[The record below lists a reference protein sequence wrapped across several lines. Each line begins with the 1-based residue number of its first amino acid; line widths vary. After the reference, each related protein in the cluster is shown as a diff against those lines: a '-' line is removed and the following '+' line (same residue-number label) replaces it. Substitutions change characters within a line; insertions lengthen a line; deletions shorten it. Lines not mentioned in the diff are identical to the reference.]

1 MARLALGLIGAGR
14 LAETGYRPAAAL
26 TKRVGFAAVA
36 DPDEG
41 RRALVA
47 GDQLI
52 EYPSADELIGAG
64 GLDGVVVASPP
75 ATHEEIGRLAAM
87 AGLPALVEKPP
98 APDLAG
104 ARRIADLDPAP
115 SIGFNRRFSLGA
127 GFQGTLPDSGK
138 IELEI
143 RYRRFSWSPVMVRDP
158 ALLDLAPHV
167 VDLALWSGLGTPM
180 SVAAT
185 SRRPERVEIAIEGVS
200 GSARIRCATDRPHL
214 ERVVVRDAAGNP
226 VGGARTGGHLRG
238 AIASLRPGHHPLV
251 ASLAGQLDEFAAACA
266 GEPAPTL
273 ATAADG
279 VAVMEVIAAAAESL
293 AHDGAPVAL
302 PARGIT
308 A

>member
-14 LAETGYRPAAAL
+14 LAEAGYLPAAAL
-26 TKRVGFAAVA
+26 TKRVLFAAVA

-41 RRALVA
+41 RRALVS
-47 GDQLI
+47 GGRLI
-52 EYPSADELIGAG
+52 EYPSAHELVAAG

-75 ATHEEIGRLAAM
+75 ATHEEFARLAAI

-115 SIGFNRRFSLGA
+115 SIAFNRRFSLGA
-127 GFQGTLPDSGK
+127 GLQSTLPDSGT

-167 VDLALWSGLGTPM
+167 VDLALRSGLGTPV

-185 SRRPERVEIAIEGVS
+185 SSRPERVEIAIEGAS

-214 ERVVVRDAAGNP
+214 ERVVVRDAAGSV
-226 VGGARTGGHLRG
+226 VGDARTGGLVRG
-238 AIASLRPGHHPLV
+238 AIARLRPAPHPLV
-251 ASLAGQLDEFAAACA
+251 ASLAAQLDEFAAACA

-273 ATAADG
+273 ATASDG

>member
-14 LAETGYRPAAAL
+14 LAEAGYLPAAAL
-26 TKRVGFAAVA
+26 TKRVLFAAVA

-41 RRALVA
+41 RRSLVA
-47 GDQLI
+47 GGQLI
-52 EYPSADELIGAG
+52 EYPSAQELVAAG

-75 ATHEEIGRLAAM
+75 ATHEEIARLAAR
-87 AGLPALVEKPP
+87 AGRPALVEKPP

-104 ARRIADLDPAP
+104 ARRVADLDSAP
-115 SIGFNRRFSLGA
+115 FVAFNRRFSLGA
-127 GFQGTLPDSGK
+127 RLRGTLPDSGT

-167 VDLALWSGLGTPM
+167 VDLALRSGLGTPV

-185 SRRPERVEIAIEGVS
+185 SRRPERVEIAIEG
-200 GSARIRCATDRPHL
+200 GCGTARIRCATDRPHR
-214 ERVVVRDAAGNP
+214 ERVVVRDAAGRP
-226 VGGARTGGHLRG
+226 VGSARTGGLVRG
-238 AIASLRPGHHPLV
+238 AIARLRPAPHPLV

-273 ATAADG
+273 ATAAEG

-293 AHDGAPVAL
+293 AHNGVPVNL
-302 PARGIT
+302 PASGIT

>member
-1 MARLALGLIGAGR
+1 MARSALGLIGAGR
-14 LAETGYRPAAAL
+14 LAEAGYLPAAAL
-26 TKRVGFAAVA
+26 TKRVQFAAVA

-47 GDQLI
+47 GGQLI
-52 EYPSADELIGAG
+52 EYPSARELVAAG
-64 GLDGVVVASPP
+64 GLDGVVCASPP
-75 ATHEEIGRLAAM
+75 ATHEEIARLAAM

-98 APDLAG
+98 APDLVG

-115 SIGFNRRFSLGA
+115 SIAFNRRFSLGA
-127 GFQGTLPDSGK
+127 GLQGTLPDSGT

-167 VDLALWSGLGTPM
+167 VDLALRSGLGTPV

-185 SRRPERVEIAIEGVS
+185 SRRPERVEIAIEGAS

-214 ERVVVRDAAGNP
+214 ERVIVRDASGNP
-226 VGGARTGGHLRG
+226 VGNARTGGLVRG
-238 AIASLRPGHHPLV
+238 AIDRLRPAPHPLV
-251 ASLAGQLDEFAAACA
+251 ASLAEQLDEFAAYCA

-293 AHDGAPVAL
+293 AHDGAPVAP
-302 PARGIT
+302 PASGIT